1 MAPLPSRP
9 RGRRVPS
16 IIVHGGAGAALE
28 DAETYRPGMR
38 AAVAAGWAVLVAG
51 GRALD
56 AVEAA
61 VRSLEN
67 DERFNAGR
75 GSVLTEAGTV
85 EMDASI
91 MEGDHLACG
100 AIAAVSRIANPVTL
114 ARRVLDDG
122 RHVLLVADGAHAFA
136 RAAGLPECDPRSLVT
151 ERQRTRLAERVATTT
166 GARRGASGG
175 TVGAAALDRHGTV
188 AAATSTGGMLG
199 KRPGR
204 VGDSALIGCGT
215 YADSSLGG
223 VSCTGDGEA
232 TIRVVLARRALDY
245 LKEADNPDYAANVSI
260 DLLVEE
266 GRGHGGLIMVDWRG
280 RIGYAQSTALMP
292 VAWMTPS
299 LGEPVLPF

>member
-1 MAPLPSRP
+1 
-9 RGRRVPS
+9 VPS
-16 IIVHGGAGAALE
+16 IIVHGGAGAAVA
-28 DAETYRPGMR
+28 DADEFRPGMR
-38 AAVAAGWAVLVAG
+38 AAVSAGWAVLAGG

-61 VRSLEN
+61 VRSLED

-75 GSVLTEAGTV
+75 GAVLTEDGTV

-91 MEGDHLACG
+91 MEGDRLGCG
-100 AIAAVSRIANPVTL
+100 AVGAVSRVANPITL
-114 ARRVLDDG
+114 ARRVLDDS
-122 RHVLLVADGAHAFA
+122 RHVLLVAHGAHAFA
-136 RAAGLPECDPRSLVT
+136 RAAGLPECDPASLIT
-151 ERQRTRLAERVATTT
+151 ERQRRRLAERRAATPGNTPSRT
-166 GARRGASGG
+166 PGGARSGG
-175 TVGAAALDRHGTV
+175 TVGATALDRHGTV

-232 TIRVVLARRALDY
+232 IIRVVLARRALEY
-245 LKEADNPDYAANVSI
+245 LKEADDPDYAAKVSV

-266 GRGHGGLIMVDWRG
+266 GRGEGGLIVVDWRG
-280 RIGYAQSTALMP
+280 RIGYAHSTPLMP
-292 VAWMTPS
+292 VGWMTPT
-299 LGEPVLPF
+299 LGEPALPF